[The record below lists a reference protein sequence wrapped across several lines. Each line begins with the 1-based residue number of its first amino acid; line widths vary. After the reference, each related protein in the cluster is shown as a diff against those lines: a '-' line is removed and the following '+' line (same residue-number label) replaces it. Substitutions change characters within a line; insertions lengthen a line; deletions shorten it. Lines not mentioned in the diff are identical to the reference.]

1 MFKKK
6 DTEIQTLRIR
16 VSKLEKR
23 LARIEAFLQKQ
34 VLLNIDTWGK
44 EDG

>member
-6 DTEIQTLRIR
+6 DIEIQTLKIR
-16 VSKLEKR
+16 VAKLEKR
-23 LARIEAFLQKQ
+23 MERIEAFLQKQ

-44 EDG
+44 EK